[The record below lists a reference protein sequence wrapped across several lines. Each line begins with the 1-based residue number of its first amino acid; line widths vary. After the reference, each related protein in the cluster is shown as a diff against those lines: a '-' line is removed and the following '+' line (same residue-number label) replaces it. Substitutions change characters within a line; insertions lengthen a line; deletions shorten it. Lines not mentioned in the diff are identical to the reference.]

1 MQPTDKYIYEN
12 VVPSKS
18 KIFSTNLKFKD
29 TNDLFELEKKRDLVH
44 HAKKINKYI
53 LKFIL
58 TSVTPCPVR
67 ALVSKN
73 SSSWPSVS

>member
-29 TNDLFELEKKRDLVH
+29 TNDLFELEKKRDLIH

-53 LKFIL
+53 LTIIL
-58 TSVTPCPVR
+58 FFFV
-67 ALVSKN
+67 
-73 SSSWPSVS
+73 